1 MELLKHEWKK
11 IWNPLLVLVLL
22 LLGVLYYY
30 LFCDFYIEFFHNGAP
45 TKAAF
50 SLSAAWA
57 EAYGPT
63 METEERAGLDE
74 QLTAEYERFAEC
86 VQACDRAADYGIVD
100 WDSFDDFYQN
110 YYESAR
116 ERGGEWEEEKE
127 RVIGLIVNNSNY
139 HEIVFL
145 QRAIETYDR
154 LENEIPPNL
163 NYDGIGDSDTLRTKK
178 LARIRE
184 IKDSDMVHGYLPVNI
199 IDNTWSYAARMA
211 VWCILSVILL
221 LSPTLVRDRLRRT
234 RSMQWTSRKGRRI
247 WNTQLLAAV
256 ISAIALTAL
265 NMIAYT
271 LPFLAQGPLVFKDFR
286 LFSFLWFGIPWV
298 DWTYGRY
305 LIVIEIM
312 IFLMTMTAAGF
323 TVMLSQYSGHYI
335 AMLLKA
341 LPLFTVMAYISAGVL
356 LDRSFFFGNPLSEW
370 LELPGAELLGIAA
383 LILTA
388 AALVVIAWARQT
400 RREIEIN

>member
-1 MELLKHEWKK
+1 MELLKHELKK
-11 IWNPLLVLVLL
+11 IWNPLLVLVLI
-22 LLGVLYYY
+22 LLGVLYYF
-30 LFCDFYIEFFHNGAP
+30 LFCDFYIDYFNNGAP

-50 SLSAAWA
+50 ELSAGWA
-57 EAYGPT
+57 ETYGPT
-63 METEERAGLDE
+63 LEAEERAVLDE
-74 QLTAEYERFAEC
+74 QLHAEYERFAQY
-86 VQACDRAADYGIVD
+86 VRADDRAAAFGIVD
-100 WDSFDDFYQN
+100 WDIFDVFYQN
-110 YYESAR
+110 YFDSVR

-145 QRAIETYDR
+145 QRAIEAYDS
-154 LENEIPPNL
+154 LGNDIPPNL

-178 LARIRE
+178 LVRIGE
-184 IKDSDMVHGYLPVNI
+184 IKGSDMVHGYLPVNV

-247 WNTQLLAAV
+247 WNTQLLAAG

-265 NMIAYT
+265 NMVVYT

-305 LIVIEIM
+305 LIVLAVM

-341 LPLFTVMAYISAGVL
+341 LPLFAVMAYINAGVL

-370 LELPGAELLGIAA
+370 LELPGAEVLGVAVLLLIA
-383 LILTA
+383 
-388 AALVVIAWARQT
+388 VVLLLSTQSRQA
-400 RREIEIN
+400 RREI